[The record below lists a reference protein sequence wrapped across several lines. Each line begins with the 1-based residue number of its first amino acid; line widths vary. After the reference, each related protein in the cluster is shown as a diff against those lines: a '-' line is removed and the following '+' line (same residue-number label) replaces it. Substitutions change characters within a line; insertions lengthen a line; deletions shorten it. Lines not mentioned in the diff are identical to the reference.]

1 VRAQMWFGGKTPYP
15 GGGFIADVKPEHRLP
30 ATNPTFRGNL
40 LVTEGRHSSTA
51 ILSQSDG
58 MLLQELPFSIE
69 LKKFVVEHYSTG
81 MPKLFA
87 SDIVIHDL
95 ATGAAKAAR
104 VEVNHPVRHRGVE
117 IYQSS
122 FDDGGS
128 ELKLRARPL
137 VPGAEPFDVAGVVG
151 GSTQL
156 TNTGTGEALTLE
168 FTGLRVLNVENFGDN
183 GASAS
188 GADVR
193 KVDLRESIESR
204 LGAGNKTVAKRELRN
219 VGPSVSYKLRDA
231 AGQAREFNN
240 FMLPVDTGDGQAV
253 FLLGV
258 RETQADPMRYLR
270 VPVDAEGRMDGFV
283 RLRLALADPALR
295 EKAVRRYAAAAV
307 DAKRPELAEQ
317 LAQSAA
323 RALALFAG
331 DTLGDGT
338 MEKLAAVNGRPLAGL
353 PAISE
358 FMEANVPEGERERA
372 AEVLMRIMNGALF
385 ELAQITREQAGLA
398 PLEPGEKTQAFM
410 TQAVLSLS
418 DSQAYPAPMVF
429 ELTDFKQIQASVF
442 EVARAPGKNVVYLG
456 CALLIIGIFAMLYVR
471 DRRLWVWLAP
481 GSGGAQATMAL
492 SANRKTLDTDRE
504 FAQLRTQ
511 LLGLNEGYFAR
522 RNWLDWLFAA
532 LVLAGGLFALQRYG
546 AHMDVYE
553 KGILLGSIPGAI
565 WLGWFWRPLRL
576 LMLAVAGCSLLAI
589 GLYQNN
595 GAGDLARAETVFG
608 LKYFLSSQSAILWMS
623 MLFFMSTAFYWIGM
637 FSRGQGPAMMR
648 IGSRIAW

>member
-1 VRAQMWFGGKTPYP
+1 
-15 GGGFIADVKPEHRLP
+15 
-30 ATNPTFRGNL
+30 
-40 LVTEGRHSSTA
+40 
-51 ILSQSDG
+51 
-58 MLLQELPFSIE
+58 
-69 LKKFVVEHYSTG
+69 
-81 MPKLFA
+81 
-87 SDIVIHDL
+87 
-95 ATGAAKAAR
+95 
-104 VEVNHPVRHRGVE
+104 
-117 IYQSS
+117 
-122 FDDGGS
+122 
-128 ELKLRARPL
+128 
-137 VPGAEPFDVAGVVG
+137 
-151 GSTQL
+151 
-156 TNTGTGEALTLE
+156 
-168 FTGLRVLNVENFGDN
+168 VLNVENFGDN

-511 LLGLNEGYFAR
+511 LLGTDETLPH
-522 RNWLDWLFAA
+522 
-532 LVLAGGLFALQRYG
+532 GG
-546 AHMDVYE
+546 
-553 KGILLGSIPGAI
+553 K
-565 WLGWFWRPLRL
+565 
-576 LMLAVAGCSLLAI
+576 
-589 GLYQNN
+589 
-595 GAGDLARAETVFG
+595 T
-608 LKYFLSSQSAILWMS
+608 
-623 MLFFMSTAFYWIGM
+623 
-637 FSRGQGPAMMR
+637 
-648 IGSRIAW
+648 